1 MDTRLYEAVN
11 GLAGRVD
18 AIDDLFEVVAHYGPF
33 LMIAVLLGL
42 WFWPATRERRDQLQ
56 AAAIVA
62 TISATLALGVN
73 QVIIH
78 LWDRPRPFVAHAST
92 LLLPP
97 SQDPSLPSDH
107 AAFAFAVA
115 VAVLLV
121 ARRVGWVLLAF
132 AALMGLARVWTGEH
146 YPGDVLAGAAI
157 GALVATVCT
166 AEYPQVA
173 RLLDPILRVARR
185 YHLA

>member
-1 MDTRLYEAVN
+1 MDTRLFEAVN
-11 GLAGRVD
+11 GMAGRVD
-18 AIDDLFEVVAHYGPF
+18 VVDDLFEIIAHFGPF

-42 WFWPATRERRDQLQ
+42 WFWPATRARRDQLQ

-78 LWDRPRPFVAHAST
+78 LWDRPRPFAAHAAT
-92 LLLPP
+92 LLLAP
-97 SQDPSLPSDH
+97 SRDPSFPSDH

-121 ARRVGWVLLAF
+121 ARRVGWFLLAF

-146 YPGDVLAGAAI
+146 YPGDVLAGTAV
-157 GALVATVCT
+157 GALVAVVCT
-166 AEYPQVA
+166 AEYPLVA
-173 RLLDPILRVARR
+173 RLLDPVLRIARR

>member
-1 MDTRLYEAVN
+1 MDTRLFVAIN
-11 GLAGRVD
+11 GLAGQHDVV
-18 AIDDLFEVVAHYGPF
+18 DDLFEVIARYGPF

-62 TISATLALGVN
+62 TIGATLALGVN

-78 LWDRPRPFVAHAST
+78 LWDRPRPFAAHAAT
-92 LLLPP
+92 LLLTP
-97 SQDPSLPSDH
+97 SHDPSFPSDH

-121 ARRVGWVLLAF
+121 ARRVGWLLLAF
-132 AALMGLARVWTGEH
+132 AALLGLARVWTGEH
-146 YPGDVLAGAAI
+146 YPGDVAAGAAV
-157 GALVATVCT
+157 GSLVAILCTV
-166 AEYPQVA
+166 EYPRVA
-173 RLLDPILRVARR
+173 RLLDPALRLARR